1 MALVSEVR
9 AMPKSL
15 KEVKAKTASAPP
27 AEEAAHD
34 ACGGV
39 DAEGRPW
46 PAPYYLHD
54 GLRRVRP
61 YHFTYNTWVKG
72 RWRGRGILDVFAS
85 EFRDRTYDYY
95 VRSTFCVRRRETK
108 QGRKKLSRPATSAS
122 TGPPLAQTPFCATA
136 TSSSTRST
144 ATSRP

>member
-9 AMPKSL
+9 AACP
-15 KEVKAKTASAPP
+15 APA
-27 AEEAAHD
+27 AEEAQDKNPSEDVAHD
-34 ACGGV
+34 ARGGV
-39 DAEGRPW
+39 DADGRPW

-72 RWRGRGILDVFAS
+72 RWRGRSILDVFAS

-95 VRSTFCVRRRETK
+95 VRSP
-108 QGRKKLSRPATSAS
+108 PAVSVD
-122 TGPPLAQTPFCATA
+122 GN
-136 TSSSTRST
+136 
-144 ATSRP
+144 

>member
-9 AMPKSL
+9 AACPAPAVS
-15 KEVKAKTASAPP
+15 EEAHDKTASATP
-27 AEEAAHD
+27 EEVAHD
-34 ACGGV
+34 ARGGV
-39 DAEGRPW
+39 DADGRPW

-95 VRSTFCVRRRETK
+95 VRPP
-108 QGRKKLSRPATSAS
+108 PASVDEN
-122 TGPPLAQTPFCATA
+122 
-136 TSSSTRST
+136 
-144 ATSRP
+144 